1 MMDSWRRQKGDN
13 YNQEVTRTRS
23 QNRKP
28 PLGNWQPTVPSWE
41 KKFCTLVGSVP
52 WRKLVETKKIM
63 HLYDNVVKWN
73 DSAGEEAFHNAK
85 NRYWAAINGLRCDIS
100 LPDPNIYIDEID
112 WNSSIDPELLL
123 DLERDFVVPDGGEN
137 DEKVVILGQSLLLD
151 QSFSCTGWGEAE
163 EGVKK
168 VCNSS
173 SDNNENPWE
182 RNGSHGDGAVRESGW
197 GDVCNNPWSEDQG
210 NGAMKES
217 GWGHGAVRENG
228 WGDVCNNS
236 WSENQG
242 NGAMKGSGCG
252 DGWNNSWGW
261 NQWENNNYESKN
273 LKNRSTDGGGG
284 TWDANNGKREGT
296 RRYMS
301 RYKTSRFHGDD
312 HQMDRE
318 WRNGKGRKRGNFVYE
333 QPFTDKRPSS
343 RQWNLMDSCGPVS
356 HHGSGKAGNPW
367 SWEKPVS

>member
-1 MMDSWRRQKGDN
+1 MMDSWRRHKGDN
-13 YNQEVTRTRS
+13 YNQEVTWTRS

-28 PLGNWQPTVPSWE
+28 PLGSWQPTVPSWE

-52 WRKLVETKKIM
+52 WRKLLETKKIM

-73 DSAGEEAFHNAK
+73 DSAGEEAFQNAK
-85 NRYWAAINGLRCDIS
+85 NRYWAEINGLPCDIS
-100 LPDPNIYIDEID
+100 VPDPNIYIDEID

-123 DLERDFVVPDGGEN
+123 DLERDFVVPDGVEK
-137 DEKVVILGQSLLLD
+137 DEKVVILDQPLLWN
-151 QSFSCTGWGEAE
+151 QFSCTGWGEAE
-163 EGVKK
+163 EDVKQ

-173 SDNNENPWE
+173 LGNNENPWE
-182 RNGSHGDGAVRESGW
+182 HNVSHGEGAVRESGW
-197 GDVCNNPWSEDQG
+197 GD
-210 NGAMKES
+210 A
-217 GWGHGAVRENG
+217 AVRENG
-228 WGDVCNNS
+228 WGDVCGNP

-242 NGAMKGSGCG
+242 NGVMKGGGWG

-261 NQWENNNYESKN
+261 NQWENNNYESEN
-273 LKNRSTDGGGG
+273 LKNRGTDGGWG
-284 TWDANNGKREGT
+284 TWDVNNRNRDGT

-312 HQMDRE
+312 RQMDRE
-318 WRNGKGRKRGNFVYE
+318 WRNAKGRKRENFVYE

-356 HHGSGKAGNPW
+356 HHGSAKAGNPW